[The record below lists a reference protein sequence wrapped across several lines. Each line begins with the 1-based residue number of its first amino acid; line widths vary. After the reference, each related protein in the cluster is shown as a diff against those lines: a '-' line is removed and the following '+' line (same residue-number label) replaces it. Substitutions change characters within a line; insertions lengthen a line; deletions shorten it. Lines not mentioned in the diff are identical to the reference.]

1 MRNYTRLDATSPV
14 RPMAD
19 PKHDDGSRLDLGAE
33 EQWVLHAALLQY
45 LDRNTPE
52 LDESDLDVTG
62 ERTPT
67 SVEPGTDC
75 ENAVELL
82 EALEDD
88 EPLQL
93 DRESLRLVRELLS
106 EYLAGAPLRDR
117 ATCRSVLA
125 EIRDRL

>member
-1 MRNYTRLDATSPV
+1 
-14 RPMAD
+14 MAD
-19 PKHDDGSRLDLGAE
+19 PRHDDGARLDLGAE

-67 SVEPGTDC
+67 SVEPEPDC

-88 EPLQL
+88 EPLHL